1 MKLEDTSLGG
11 AREVIADMMLA
22 VFGVYN
28 IDVCFHFK
36 AKVSVSREES
46 WVLNGVYDSDNFHNS
61 ILLFRSEWTSSNIY
75 AVLFQAGWNKKHT
88 TETRRLSVANICEK
102 TFILIFAKLYNI

>member
-1 MKLEDTSLGG
+1 MPSHTRCSSSSMMKLEDTSFGG

-22 VFGVYN
+22 VFDVYN

-36 AKVSVSREES
+36 AKVSVSQEES

-61 ILLFRSEWTSSNIY
+61 ILLFRSE
-75 AVLFQAGWNKKHT
+75 
-88 TETRRLSVANICEK
+88 
-102 TFILIFAKLYNI
+102 

>member
-1 MKLEDTSLGG
+1 MKLEDTSFGG
-11 AREVIADMMLA
+11 AREVIADMMLP
-22 VFGVYN
+22 VFDVYN

-36 AKVSVSREES
+36 AKVSVSQEES

-102 TFILIFAKLYNI
+102 TFILIFAKLY